1 MRRKK
6 GGSPDSGGVLKPLRW
21 DRTLEGSEKA
31 PEESASKTNRSGP
44 TKHWG
49 PRARMRGWESER
61 VSGVPTFF
69 LFSYQAQM
77 ILLPGKAE
85 DAAKK
90 MHFRPLEKETGGCRF
105 AILRKQTVLE
115 SGNRIPSPV
124 SFSTNVEGQAS
135 CPPPGDL
142 RWGHVDIS

>member
-6 GGSPDSGGVLKPLRW
+6 GGSPDSGGVLKPLSW
-21 DRTLEGSEKA
+21 NRTLEGSEKA

-44 TKHWG
+44 AT
-49 PRARMRGWESER
+49 RARMRGWESEG
-61 VSGVPTFF
+61 VSGVPTLF

-90 MHFRPLEKETGGCRF
+90 VHFRPLEKETGGCRF

-115 SGNRIPSPV
+115 SGNRIPSPG
-124 SFSTNVEGQAS
+124 SFSTIVEGQAS
-135 CPPPGDL
+135 CPPPGNL
-142 RWGHVDIS
+142 RWEHVDIS